1 MSPGVLLPFLKDF
14 RSSGDKNQPGT
25 MILGEGEGDERES
38 VGAATEVG
46 ADS

>member
-1 MSPGVLLPFLKDF
+1 MSPGVLLPFFREF
-14 RSSGDKNQPGT
+14 RSFGDKNQPGT
-25 MILGEGEGDERES
+25 TILGEGDERES

>member
-1 MSPGVLLPFLKDF
+1 MSLGILMPFLKDF
-14 RSSGDKNQPGT
+14 RFSGDKNQPGT
-25 MILGEGEGDERES
+25 MILGEGDERES

>member
-1 MSPGVLLPFLKDF
+1 MSPGILLPFLRDF

-25 MILGEGEGDERES
+25 MILGEGDERES

>member
-1 MSPGVLLPFLKDF
+1 MSMGILLSFLKVF
-14 RSSGDKNQPGT
+14 RVSGGITRPGT
-25 MILGEGEGDERES
+25 RTLSEGDERES

>member
-1 MSPGVLLPFLKDF
+1 MSPGILLPFLKDF
-14 RSSGDKNQPGT
+14 RFSGDKNKPGT
-25 MILGEGEGDERES
+25 MILGEGDERES

>member
-1 MSPGVLLPFLKDF
+1 MSPGILLPFFRDF
-14 RSSGDKNQPGT
+14 RSSGDNNQPGT
-25 MILGEGEGDERES
+25 TILGEGDERES

>member
-1 MSPGVLLPFLKDF
+1 MSPGILLPFLREF

-25 MILGEGEGDERES
+25 MILGEGDERES

>member
-1 MSPGVLLPFLKDF
+1 MSQGIPLPFLKDF
-14 RSSGDKNQPGT
+14 RFSGDINQPGT
-25 MILGEGEGDERES
+25 RILGEGDERES

>member
-1 MSPGVLLPFLKDF
+1 MSPGILLPFLRDF
-14 RSSGDKNQPGT
+14 RFSGDKNQPGT
-25 MILGEGEGDERES
+25 MILGEGDERES

>member
-1 MSPGVLLPFLKDF
+1 MSLGILLPFLKDF
-14 RSSGDKNQPGT
+14 RSYGDKNQPRT
-25 MILGEGEGDERES
+25 MILGEGDERES

>member
-1 MSPGVLLPFLKDF
+1 MSLGILLPFLKDF
-14 RSSGDKNQPGT
+14 RSSSDKNQPGT
-25 MILGEGEGDERES
+25 TILGEGEERES

>member
-1 MSPGVLLPFLKDF
+1 MSPGILLPFFRDF
-14 RSSGDKNQPGT
+14 RFSGDKNQPGT
-25 MILGEGEGDERES
+25 TILGEGDERES

>member
-1 MSPGVLLPFLKDF
+1 MSPGILLPFLKDF
-14 RSSGDKNQPGT
+14 RSYGDKNQPRT
-25 MILGEGEGDERES
+25 MILGEGDERES

>member
-1 MSPGVLLPFLKDF
+1 MSPGILLPFLKDF
-14 RSSGDKNQPGT
+14 RFSGDENQPGT
-25 MILGEGEGDERES
+25 MILGEGDERES

>member
-1 MSPGVLLPFLKDF
+1 MSPGTLLPFLRDF
-14 RSSGDKNQPGT
+14 RPSGDKNQPGT
-25 MILGEGEGDERES
+25 MILGEGDERES

>member
-1 MSPGVLLPFLKDF
+1 MSPGILLSFLKDF
-14 RSSGDKNQPGT
+14 RFSGDKNQPGT
-25 MILGEGEGDERES
+25 MILGEGDERES

>member
-14 RSSGDKNQPGT
+14 RFPGDKNQPGT
-25 MILGEGEGDERES
+25 RILGEGDERES

>member
-1 MSPGVLLPFLKDF
+1 MSPGILLPFFKGS

-25 MILGEGEGDERES
+25 MILGEGDERES

>member
-1 MSPGVLLPFLKDF
+1 MSPGILLLFLKDF
-14 RSSGDKNQPGT
+14 RFSGDKNQPGT
-25 MILGEGEGDERES
+25 MILGEGDERES